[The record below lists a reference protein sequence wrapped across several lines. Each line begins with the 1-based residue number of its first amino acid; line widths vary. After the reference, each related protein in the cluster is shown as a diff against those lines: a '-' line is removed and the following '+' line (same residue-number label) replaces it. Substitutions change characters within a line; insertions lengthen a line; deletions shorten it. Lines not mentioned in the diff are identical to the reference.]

1 MKNRLK
7 GRKKKIKGTKKKR
20 YWGQKGKWEANK
32 FNFVV
37 KILGFQ
43 NWAWD
48 LGKPFKINGTVY
60 TSVYFFIS
68 CF

>member
-37 KILGFQ
+37 KILGWFLK
-43 NWAWD
+43 
-48 LGKPFKINGTVY
+48 LGM
-60 TSVYFFIS
+60 
-68 CF
+68 